1 MFNIYIVNK
10 LKFIVAEGCDSVEKH
25 YGKAV
30 FTDLESNKDYEV
42 ILADGDVYSQLE
54 EGQLLVAELEYDSST
69 PPWDS
74 SYFVKSIKA
83 LDKKVV
89 GLRQKYYVSWIGNP
103 YFVTE
108 NGAESGFRARRDL
121 ILEIPHEQ
129 YNDEYFCSLFDED
142 VLIPL
147 KDGDFVEATLSFQA
161 YEWDGV
167 GYQTIYATNVEKI
180 K

>member
-1 MFNIYIVNK
+1 MENL
-10 LKFIVAEGCDSVEKH
+10 LKFKKFEFTDANGCDGVEERNR
-25 YGKAV
+25 GV
-30 FTDLESNKDYEV
+30 FADLVTNKDYVVTLDDDVARSLEKGQLV
-42 ILADGDVYSQLE
+42 LAD
-54 EGQLLVAELEYDSST
+54 LLRDEATPFWDPRYVAKLLT
-69 PPWDS
+69 P
-74 SYFVKSIKA
+74 
-83 LDKKVV
+83 LDQKVV
-89 GLRQKYYVSWIGNP
+89 DLRQQYYVSWIGSP

-108 NGAESGFRARRDL
+108 DGAESGFRARRDL

-142 VLIPL
+142 VLISL

>member
-1 MFNIYIVNK
+1 MRIYYIIELSNEVTVNK
-10 LKFIVAEGCDSVEKH
+10 DCGNSKLKAHIKDVES
-25 YGKAV
+25 GEV
-30 FTDLESNKDYEV
+30 FEV
-42 ILADGDVYSQLE
+42 IISCSDVDSPLE
-54 EGQLLVAELEYDSST
+54 EGQLLLAELDYDDST
-69 PPWDS
+69 PPWDCR
-74 SYFVKSIKA
+74 YYVKSIKA

-89 GLRQKYYVSWIGNP
+89 GLRQQYYVSWIGNP

-108 NGAESGFRARRDL
+108 DGAESGFRARRDL

-147 KDGDFVEATLSFQA
+147 KDGDFVEATLSFQT

-167 GYQTIYATNVEKI
+167 GYQTIYATRVRKV